1 MIELFPNYV
10 NHYVGFVEIADA
22 AVQTERLYKVNITAI
37 CIENKGVLTYI
48 TQVLQEAEVAIIGPL
63 KIRQIARWQED
74 VVFCPPTDDEWLI
87 GCLMNLS
94 RVNTA
99 LIHMTMECLLYEP
112 CNSRALYTP
121 GNSRPS
127 TTVQAGV
134 VGGMVCQGESGCVP
148 LVSNVPPTRTQ
159 TKSKDIRLS
168 TLFVPQRSSARWI
181 LACQSNFERKETW
194 R

>member
-1 MIELFPNYV
+1 MVELFPNYV
-10 NHYVGFVEIADA
+10 NHYIGLVEIANA

-37 CIENKGVLTYI
+37 CVENNGVLTYI
-48 TQVLQEAEVAIIGPL
+48 AQVLEKAETAVVGPL

-74 VVFCPPTDDEWLI
+74 VVFCPPTDGEWLI

-99 LIHMTMECLLYEP
+99 SMYMTMECLSYEP
-112 CNSRALYTP
+112 WNSRALYTP

-148 LVSNVPPTRTQ
+148 LVSTAPPTTTQ
-159 TKSKDIRLS
+159 IKSKDIPLS
-168 TLFVPQRSSARWI
+168 ILSVPQRSSAHWI
-181 LACQSNFERKETW
+181 F
-194 R
+194 